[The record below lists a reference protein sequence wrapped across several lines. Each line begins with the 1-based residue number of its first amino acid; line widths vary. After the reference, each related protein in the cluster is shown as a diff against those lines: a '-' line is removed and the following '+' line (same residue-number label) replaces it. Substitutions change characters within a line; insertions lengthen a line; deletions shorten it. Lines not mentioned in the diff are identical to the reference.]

1 MYIRKD
7 YPIIFEVKV
16 GTLGVLRA
24 VLMFCTDENETED
37 LYTTN
42 VEPWDRRREGEKGEK
57 DDDDIISEEEDEQ
70 GEEVNENTFKRRKS
84 QTS

>member
-1 MYIRKD
+1 MKMKQR
-7 YPIIFEVKV
+7 IF
-16 GTLGVLRA
+16 TLL
-24 VLMFCTDENETED
+24 T
-37 LYTTN
+37 
-42 VEPWDRRREGEKGEK
+42 WDRRREGEKGEK